1 MTDLIEIEGRGGVY
15 RVPSNGRVWIQFAA
29 NGATA
34 PSISIRDGEALLI
47 YPVATVANV
56 LYSVMYHFHANDV
69 FTLDTTHAIWYE
81 VWFAEGES

>member
-1 MTDLIEIEGRGGVY
+1 LSNLIQIKGSGGVY
-15 RVPSNGRVWIQFAA
+15 KVPENGRVWIQFAA

-56 LYSVMYHFHANDV
+56 LYSVMYHFKAGDF
-69 FTLDTTHAIWYE
+69 FTLDTHAIWYD
-81 VWFAEGES
+81 VYFAEGESS

>member
-1 MTDLIEIEGRGGVY
+1 MSNLIQIKGSGGVY
-15 RVPSNGRVWIQFAA
+15 KVPENGRVWIQFAA

-56 LYSVMYHFHANDV
+56 LYSVMYHFKAGDF
-69 FTLDTTHAIWYE
+69 FTLDTHAIWYD
-81 VWFAEGES
+81 VYFAEGESS